1 MSAEKAT
8 ETIDR
13 AFLEIPVF
21 DNTFLDFLYNI
32 QVAINGETRAPVLRD
47 GTIFSTT
54 EQRITRA
61 IANVTNTCSLN

>member
-1 MSAEKAT
+1 MSAEKT
-8 ETIDR
+8 IETIDR
-13 AFLEIPVF
+13 AFLEMPIY

-32 QVAINGETRAPVLRD
+32 RVAINGETRAAVLRD

-61 IANVTNTCSLN
+61 IANVVNTCTLD